1 MVACACLLVMISSI
15 LYTHEAI
22 ALRDNNIIFI
32 LYQNVVYVVLF
43 RAFSTWESLGMVMV
57 VFLFFSCGAEKL
69 RRFSRHRTDV
79 PVRKNLSLKG
89 CEWCTLGYYFGGCF
103 ETCSYP
109 TKKNICVRY
118 THICQT
124 YRPTLGRIIYR
135 DAIEHRWC
143 YMRREACRTPPLHRP
158 APYYILIHVDAM

>member
-32 LYQNVVYVVLF
+32 LYQNVVYSMWFWFVPSARENHLEWWWWC
-43 RAFSTWESLGMVMV
+43 S
-57 VFLFFSCGAEKL
+57 FFFCGAEKL
-69 RRFSRHRTDV
+69 RRFSRHKTDV

-118 THICQT
+118 THT
-124 YRPTLGRIIYR
+124 HIYANISPNPWTNYIPR
-135 DAIEHRWC
+135 CHR
-143 YMRREACRTPPLHRP
+143 TSL
-158 APYYILIHVDAM
+158 